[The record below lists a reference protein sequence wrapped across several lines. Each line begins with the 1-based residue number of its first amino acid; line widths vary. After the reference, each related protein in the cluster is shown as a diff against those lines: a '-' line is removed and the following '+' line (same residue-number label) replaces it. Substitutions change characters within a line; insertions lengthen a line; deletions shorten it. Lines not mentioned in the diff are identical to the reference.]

1 MVKESTKKTFAVAA
15 ALCVVCAVIVSV
27 SDVALKGLQ
36 QQNKALDGQVNVLRA
51 AGAVLYD
58 QKITAKEAQERFK
71 NVQIVVVDLAT
82 GQIVRDVD
90 PDAVLKDKKNVV
102 VLKKEEDVAGI
113 KTIPK
118 YAEAYLFKDDSG
130 ALRNVVLPVQGTGL
144 WSTLRGFVSLDEK
157 LEKIGRIV
165 FYEHGETPGLGG
177 EISNPNWLKKW
188 ENKTAF
194 DASGAPIIRV
204 VKGVVSPESPNAE
217 SQVDGISG
225 ATLTG
230 DSVTR
235 TVQFWL
241 GEKGYGRFLQKL
253 REGAV
258 DLRDGATSNEG

>member
-1 MVKESTKKTFAVAA
+1 MVKESKRKTFLVAT
-15 ALCVVCAVIVSV
+15 ALCVACAVMVSV

-36 QQNKALDGQVNVLRA
+36 QQNKALDRQINILRA
-51 AGAVLYD
+51 AGVVLYD
-58 QKITAKEAQERFK
+58 QKITAKEAQDRFE
-71 NVQIVVVDLAT
+71 NAQIVVVDLAT
-82 GQIVRDVD
+82 GQIVQDAD
-90 PDAVLKDKKNVV
+90 PEATLKDKKNVV
-102 VLKKEEDVAGI
+102 VLKKEEDVAGV

-118 YAEAYLFKDDSG
+118 RAVAYLFKNDSG
-130 ALRNVVLPVQGTGL
+130 ELINVVLPVQGAGL
-144 WSTLRGFVSLDEK
+144 WSTMRGFVSLDQK

-188 ENKTAF
+188 ENKKAF
-194 DASGAPIIRV
+194 DESGAPIIRV
-204 VKGVVSPESPNAE
+204 VKGAVSPESPNAE

-230 DSVTR
+230 DGVTR

-253 REGAV
+253 REGTV
-258 DLRDGATSNEG
+258 DLKDGAASNAG